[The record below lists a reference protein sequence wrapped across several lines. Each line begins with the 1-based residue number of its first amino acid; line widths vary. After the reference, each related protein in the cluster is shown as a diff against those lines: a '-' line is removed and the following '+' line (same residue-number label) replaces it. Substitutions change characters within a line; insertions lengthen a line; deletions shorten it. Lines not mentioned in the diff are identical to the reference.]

1 VEWNQTETT
10 GVTASGTLN
19 KEAVVSKRAITIL
32 LLGTVAAALTVLA
45 PTAAAGGGCHSSAPA
60 SVARGEG
67 KNVTVDIGKCAFSP
81 TIVYIEEG
89 TTVTWDNFDPMPHTV
104 TGVAMSLHGDAYI
117 EANET
122 PVSYRFD
129 ETGVYPYYC
138 ILHPGMAAAV
148 VVGDVGAEK
157 AAADKVQAAPVAVDQ
172 DNGSGDDPPAS
183 NTASVSNEA
192 PAWALTTGAIAALA
206 VVALGVVWRRR
217 RPEVGEA

>member
-1 VEWNQTETT
+1 
-10 GVTASGTLN
+10 
-19 KEAVVSKRAITIL
+19 VSKRAITIL
-32 LLGTVAAALTVLA
+32 LLSAVSAALTVLT
-45 PTAAAGGGCHSSAPA
+45 PSVAAGGGCHSSAPA

-67 KNVTVDIGKCAFSP
+67 KNVTVDIDKCAFSP

-157 AAADKVQAAPVAVDQ
+157 AAADEIQAAPVAVDQ

-183 NTASVSNEA
+183 NTAPAGDEA
-192 PAWALTTGAIAALA
+192 PAWPALTTGAIAALA
-206 VVALGVVWRRR
+206 VVALGVMWRRR
-217 RPEVGEA
+217 HPEVGEA

>member
-1 VEWNQTETT
+1 VYLLQEP
-10 GVTASGTLN
+10 VT

-32 LLGTVAAALTVLA
+32 LLSAVSAALTVLT
-45 PTAAAGGGCHSSAPA
+45 PSAAAGGGCHSSAPA

-67 KNVTVDIGKCAFSP
+67 ENVTVDIGECAFSP

-104 TGVAMSLHGDAYI
+104 TGVAMSLHGEDYI

-138 ILHPGMAAAV
+138 ILHAGMAAAV

-157 AAADKVQAAPVAVDQ
+157 ASADKIQAAPVAVYEGNAS
-172 DNGSGDDPPAS
+172 DNEPPAS
-183 NTASVSNEA
+183 NTAPVGDDA
-192 PAWALTTGAIAALA
+192 PAWPALTAGAVAALA
-206 VVALGVVWRRR
+206 VLALGVMWRRR
-217 RPEVGEA
+217 HPEIVAPQEGSPVGS